1 VSNIIP
7 RPWSD
12 QHDELMKKFHEQGT
26 YHIVDKRDLVL
37 YFLHK
42 NGHILEGRLLVKVVP
57 KNNSPPFFMVIVK
70 PTPPKHE
77 LILVE
82 KVEKVV

>member
-1 VSNIIP
+1 
-7 RPWSD
+7 
-12 QHDELMKKFHEQGT
+12 
-26 YHIVDKRDLVL
+26 VL

-82 KVEKVV
+82 KVEKTVQERTEKTFQVIAVSQNLAKAMNV